1 SDLGGSL
8 RNPASFCNVVGFRPS
23 PGLVPTWPTML
34 AWNTLT
40 VEGPMAR
47 TVEDVALLL
56 SAMAGADPR
65 SPISINDPGSVFR
78 QSLERVFKNTRIAWT
93 PNLGRYPVDPAV
105 VAVCERGCQVF
116 RDLGCSVEQA
126 TPDLSGADEIFQ
138 ALRASQMAQT
148 RGEEFRRHRD
158 LMKDTVIWNIERGLA
173 LSAVDVMNAEAG
185 RTALFHRVREFFER
199 FDFLILPVSQ
209 VVPFPVEVEWVR
221 QIN

>member
-1 SDLGGSL
+1 
-8 RNPASFCNVVGFRPS
+8 
-23 PGLVPTWPTML
+23 
-34 AWNTLT
+34 
-40 VEGPMAR
+40 
-47 TVEDVALLL
+47 
-56 SAMAGADPR
+56 
-65 SPISINDPGSVFR
+65 
-78 QSLERVFKNTRIAWT
+78 
-93 PNLGRYPVDPAV
+93 VDPAV

-209 VVPFPVEVEWVR
+209 VVPFPMEVEWVR
-221 QIN
+221 QINGTAMETYIDWMATCYAITLTSSPAISVPCGFTPEGLPVGLQIVGRYRADFEVLQIAHAFEQATQFYKQKPKL